1 MKTKSK
7 KQNSFFPL
15 PIPVLR
21 MARWWKEKSFSHD
34 KGGSFNVEH
43 YLKVQNARFE

>member
-1 MKTKSK
+1 MKKQQQ

-15 PIPVLR
+15 PIPVLK

>member
-1 MKTKSK
+1 MKAKVK

-15 PIPVLR
+15 PIPVLK
-21 MARWWKEKSFSHD
+21 MARWWKQKNFSHD
-34 KGGSFNVEH
+34 KGGSFNIEH

>member
-34 KGGSFNVEH
+34 KGGSFNVEL

>member
-1 MKTKSK
+1 MKAKVK

-15 PIPVLR
+15 PFPVLK
-21 MARWWKEKSFSHD
+21 MARWWKQKSFSHD